1 MKALKELLKRNSL
14 RASSYE
20 RIGKIVKINTANG
33 KFIIKKSNENK
44 DIFNYLITRNFNYY
58 PDIIDYDGKYAISKY
73 IQGIDIPPEQKINDL
88 ISLVALL
95 HSKTT
100 YYKELDESEYKKLYE
115 DLTNNIEYLKEY
127 YNDLITIIDSRVFM
141 SPPEYLLARNISII
155 NSSLNFCENK
165 IEEWYKKV
173 SNLDK
178 YRVCVIHNNLN
189 LSHFIKN
196 NNDYLI
202 SWDKSKIDIP
212 IFDLYKLYNN
222 HALDFD
228 FSDILKRYENIYPLK
243 DEELLLLYILISMPK
258 KIEFN
263 NSNYE
268 VCKNIG
274 RELDRIYKTD
284 KLIKE
289 YKKIN
294 V

>member
-1 MKALKELLKRNSL
+1 MKVLKELLKRNSL

-20 RIGKIVKINTANG
+20 KIGNAVKINTSNG

-58 PDIIDYDGKYAISKY
+58 PDIIDYDGKYAIYKY
-73 IQGIDIPPEQKINDL
+73 INGIDIPSEQKINDL
-88 ISLVALL
+88 VSLVALL

-100 YYKELDESEYKKLYE
+100 YYKELDEAEYKKLYE
-115 DLTNNIEYLKEY
+115 DLSNNIEYLKEY

-228 FSDILKRYENIYPLK
+228 FNDILKRYENIYPLK